1 VAFAI
6 EKSTF
11 TCAIPAS
18 TPASHSHGV
27 GTYGSEA
34 PPEGSVRL
42 LQQLPWESGASSAEG
57 IDSARQTHTGLA
69 KIKANP
75 ATNTACQH
83 AFTGRNLAGAP
94 RKVKLV
100 IVKNTNISVIISI

>member
-1 VAFAI
+1 MPV
-6 EKSTF
+6 
-11 TCAIPAS
+11 
-18 TPASHSHGV
+18 SHSHGA
-27 GTYGSEA
+27 GTNGSEA
-34 PPEGSVRL
+34 SPEGSVHL
-42 LQQLPWESGASSAEG
+42 LQQLPWESGAG
-57 IDSARQTHTGLA
+57 IDSARQMQTGLT

-75 ATNTACQH
+75 AITTACQH